1 MSTNRLF
8 VQIDF
13 GDAKKEGDDE
23 LDEPKQPQDD
33 DEVETGDK
41 DGEPGEDGDGDGQ
54 AAFAE
59 EMMNSIS

>member
-1 MSTNRLF
+1 MLSDTVSI

-23 LDEPKQPQDD
+23 LDEPKKAQDEHEEPD
-33 DEVETGDK
+33 DK
-41 DGEPGEDGDGDGQ
+41 DAEDGDGDGQ
-54 AAFAE
+54 AKFAE